1 MIEMLPESSGKI
13 LGVRASDRLTDDDY
27 RDVWLPKLEEI
38 LEAQGAIRILMHM
51 DDDYRGWTA
60 GAMWEDAKFGLKHIG
75 SVMKGEVEKVAL
87 VGGSDW
93 AMKSVELFGY
103 VVPGE
108 IEKFASTELDDAW
121 RWIRT

>member
-1 MIEMLPESSGKI
+1 MIEVLPESSGKV

-51 DDDYRGWTA
+51 DDNYRGWTA

-75 SVMKGEVEKVAL
+75 SVLKGAVEKVAL
-87 VGGSDW
+87 EGGSDW

-103 VVPGE
+103 LVPGE
-108 IEKFASTELDDAW
+108 VEKFASTELDDAW
-121 RWIRT
+121 RWIRA